1 MKPGIARYCST
12 LQGRSYNPAHALS
25 PMIAFFQR
33 LLVILALAFFAFP
46 AAAADPAKTPAKT
59 QTKDL
64 ERLVDTLEDPAKR
77 DAFIADLKTLI
88 SAQKG
93 AQEKAE
99 RPIGSVV
106 LKTLSEKVES
116 AGEELASA
124 AASLIN
130 VPNLVDTLR
139 EGVSNPETRSLW
151 LIVFLKLAAILAAGL
166 AGEWLALLAL
176 RRPRAAIETQA
187 ADSYWVRLFFIVLRT
202 LLNLVAVGAFA
213 AAAYGMLTLT
223 APAFEGRVLALA
235 LINASLIARTVIVVM
250 RTLVS
255 PQVAS
260 MRLIPMSDETA
271 NYSFVWIRRL
281 TNLTAYGFLLLNAA
295 LALGLA
301 PASYTV
307 LLKLLGLLIGLLL
320 VMLVLQNRHHVA
332 ARIRGDDTGSLHQLR
347 NRFADIWHILLII
360 YLVVTYGVWAL
371 DVPGGFEFVLRA
383 SVLTIVIIAVVRAAV
398 EFGHRGVKRAFALSD
413 DLKTRFP
420 GLEARANRYLPMVIT
435 VLKVMLYAIAAV
447 ALLEVWGLDIFKW
460 LNGPVGRAALE
471 RSATILLIIAV
482 ALVVWEVISAAIER
496 YLDGTDGNG
505 NVVTRSQ
512 RVQTLLPLVRNVVF
526 VVLAIMVILTILSE
540 LGINIGPL
548 IAGAG
553 IVGLAV
559 GFGAQ
564 TMVKDFITGFFI
576 LIEDT
581 VAVGDIV
588 QLGSHSGKVEA
599 MSIRSIQLRDVS
611 GQVHRIPFSEVT
623 TTINKSKEFSFATF
637 DVGVGYS
644 ENIDR
649 VIEVIRDVGTE
660 MAESDEYAA
669 VIDGPIDI
677 MGVQA
682 LADSAVVIRAR
693 IRVQPGKQFGLQR
706 AFNRLIKNRFDEEGI
721 EIPFPHRTLY
731 FGEDSSGNAPDARVR
746 LVDQRTKKPD
756 DAESRSTKRP
766 EGEARG
772 AGDTAGDAP
781 SDGG

>member
-1 MKPGIARYCST
+1 
-12 LQGRSYNPAHALS
+12 
-25 PMIAFFQR
+25 MIAFSQR
-33 LLVILALAFFAFP
+33 FLIILAFVFLSLP
-46 AAAADPAKTPAKT
+46 ATAADPAKTPAKT
-59 QTKDL
+59 ETKDL
-64 ERLVDTLEDPAKR
+64 ERLVNTLEDPAKR
-77 DAFIADLKTLI
+77 DALIADLKTLI
-88 SAQKG
+88 SAQKDETE
-93 AQEKAE
+93 AAKK
-99 RPIGSVV
+99 PVGS
-106 LKTLSEKVES
+106 LFLRTLSEKVES

-124 AASLIN
+124 AASLIDL
-130 VPNLVDTLR
+130 PQLLKTARQGASD
-139 EGVSNPETRSLW
+139 PATRSLW
-151 LIVFLKLAAILAAGL
+151 LNVLVKLAVILTAGL

-176 RRPRAAIETQA
+176 RRPRAAIETQESE
-187 ADSYWVRLFFIVLRT
+187 DYWVRLFYIVLRT

-223 APAFEGRVLALA
+223 APAFEGRVIALA
-235 LINASLIARTVIVVM
+235 LINASVIARTVTAVTRM
-250 RTLVS
+250 LFSPRVS
-255 PQVAS
+255 S

-295 LALGLA
+295 LALGLTQ
-301 PASYTV
+301 ASFTV

-332 ARIRGDDTGSLHQLR
+332 ARIRGDGTGSLRQLR
-347 NRFADIWHILLII
+347 NRLGDVWHILLIL

-371 DVPGGFEFVLRA
+371 DLPGGFDFVLRA
-383 SVLTIVIIAVVRAAV
+383 TVLTLVIIAVLRGAV
-398 EFGHRGVKRAFALSD
+398 ELVHRSVKRAFALSD
-413 DLKTRFP
+413 ELKTRYP
-420 GLEARANRYLPMVIT
+420 GLEPRANRYLPMVIT
-435 VLKVMLYAIAAV
+435 VLKVLLYVIAAV

-460 LNGPVGRAALE
+460 LSGPVGRAALE
-471 RSATILLIIAV
+471 RSATILLILAI
-482 ALVVWEVISAAIER
+482 ALVVWEITSAAIER

-505 NVVTRSQ
+505 NVVARSQ
-512 RVQTLLPLVRNVVF
+512 RIQTLLPLLRNVVF
-526 VVLAIMVILTILSE
+526 VVLAIMVALTILSE

-588 QLGSHSGKVEA
+588 QLGNHSGKVEA
-599 MSIRSIQLRDVS
+599 MSIRSIQLRDFS

-623 TTINKSKEFSFATF
+623 TTINKSKVFSFATF
-637 DVGVGYS
+637 DIGVGYS
-644 ENIDR
+644 ENVDR
-649 VIEVIRDVGTE
+649 VIEVIRDVGTK
-660 MAESDEYAA
+660 MAESEQYAA

-693 IRVQPGKQFGLQR
+693 IRVKPGKQFGLQR
-706 AFNRLIKNRFDEEGI
+706 AFNRLIKLRFDEEGI

-731 FGEDSSGNAPDARVR
+731 FGEDSSGNAPEARVR
-746 LVDQRTKKPD
+746 LVDERAKKS
-756 DAESRSTKRP
+756 DATAGKSSGKRP
-766 EGEARG
+766 EGEASDSEDSG
-772 AGDTAGDAP
+772 GSAP